1 MKRLMLLLSIYC
13 CCSMTILYGQTKITG
28 QVRDDADQQ
37 LKLKDALVMLL
48 RAKDSILIDFARA
61 DEQGKFSLVKKI
73 PQDYLLIVSYPK
85 YADFFQSIS
94 SPNDVALG
102 EIKLANVSHLLEEIK
117 VTGRMAITIKGDTTE
132 YNAGSFT
139 VEKNAKVED
148 LLKVLPGISV
158 DAAGKITAQGKT
170 VKKVLVDGEEF
181 FGNDP
186 TLVTRNIRS
195 DMVDK
200 VQVYEKK
207 SDVAE
212 RTGVD
217 DGQREQTI
225 NVKLKDN
232 AKNGIFGKALAGGGT
247 EDYYMGQLMI
257 NKFKGSQKISAYGL
271 FGNNATTSLSMDDA
285 EKFGGDSGVSY
296 GDEGSIMISSR
307 QDDFSG
313 EGAVGVPRAVNTGV
327 SFFDKFAGDKHKLNL
342 NYKYGRIATDG
353 TDETLQSGLVNN
365 NARKEIS
372 NENDLNRFSL
382 RYDFAIDTLNS
393 LLISSHV
400 ARKNSW
406 TNSTRSAHQFN
417 TSLDTTVR
425 ELTNEIIDNLTNS
438 YRLSA
443 LFTHKFLKKGRS
455 FSFDGEF
462 KHDETKGG
470 GSLFANVRNYL
481 SNTDSIT
488 DQVKNRLQSS
498 QMQRGAFTYTEP
510 LSKTLVL
517 ALTAGL
523 VSSKNSSLL
532 ESYNKS
538 AEGNYDDLD
547 RAYSNNYDFDRLSS
561 NYKLALNYMTTSLRA
576 SLTNSLNNDQLKQL
590 NKYTAT
596 SLKRDFLTYN
606 PSLSVNYAISKSKHV
621 WLRYS
626 GNNQL
631 PSLNQIQPIQD
642 NADPL
647 NRYIGNENLKPT
659 FTNNI
664 NLGFN
669 SFKALSGSYLYLG
682 ANASQTND
690 PMVMSIRVDNAVNYY
705 EWQNINGNA
714 NTYFGFWGGYY
725 QKLFKKLGINH
736 SPQLQISAAENYNF
750 FNAELNKVNTNNFS
764 FVYTLNR
771 ETLTGLNFSINLG
784 PSYKTMRSNLQPEV
798 NSDGFV
804 FNSNG
809 AVSYFFSKTFK
820 VYVNYDY
827 NYEAATA
834 AFADKFEQFLIHPG
848 ISKKFLKNE
857 SLMLDFTVN
866 DLLNNNKGFSRSAVN
881 SVFTERRYDTIQRYY
896 MLKLSWDFTKMF
908 IK

>member
-1 MKRLMLLLSIYC
+1 MKRLKLLLCVFC
-13 CCSMTILYGQTKITG
+13 CCSFTFLYGQTKITG
-28 QVRDDADQQ
+28 QVRDEADQQ
-37 LKLKDALVMLL
+37 LKLKDALAMLL
-48 RAKDSILIDFARA
+48 RAKDSILVDFARA
-61 DEQGKFSLVKKI
+61 DEQGKFSLSKKVN
-73 PQDYLLIVSYPK
+73 QDYLLIISYPK
-85 YADFFQSIS
+85 YADFFQTI
-94 SPNDVALG
+94 NAAGDVVLG
-102 EIKLANVSHLLEEIK
+102 DIKMANVSHLLEEIK
-117 VTGRMAITIKGDTTE
+117 VTGRMPITIKGDTTE

-158 DAAGKITAQGKT
+158 DASGKITAQGKT

-247 EDYYMGQLMI
+247 EDYYMGQLML

-271 FGNNATTSLSMDDA
+271 FGNNASTSLSMDDA

-296 GDEGSIMISSR
+296 GDDGAMTIGSR
-307 QDDFSG
+307 QDNFSG
-313 EGAVGVPRAVNTGV
+313 EGAIGVPRAINTGV

-342 NYKYGRIATDG
+342 NYKYGRIASDG
-353 TDETLQSGLVNN
+353 TDETIQSGLVNN
-365 NARKEIS
+365 NARKDVS
-372 NENDLNRFSL
+372 TENDLNRFNL
-382 RYDFAIDTLNS
+382 RYDYAIDSLNS
-393 LLISSHV
+393 LLIASHV
-400 ARKNSW
+400 SRKNSW
-406 TNSTRSAHQFN
+406 SNSTRRSHQFN
-417 TSLDTTVR
+417 AGLDTTLR
-425 ELTNEIIDNLTNS
+425 ERTDEMMDNLTNS
-438 YRLSA
+438 YAVSA

-455 FSFDGEF
+455 FSFNGEF
-462 KHDETKGG
+462 KKDETKGDG
-470 GSLFANVRNYL
+470 TLYAAVRNYL
-481 SNTDSIT
+481 SNTDSVT
-488 DQVKNRLQSS
+488 DQIKNRLQSN
-498 QMQRGAFTYTEP
+498 QVQRGSFTYTEP
-510 LSKTLVL
+510 LSKMFVL
-517 ALTAGL
+517 ALTAGIE
-523 VSSKNSSLL
+523 SSKNSSLL
-532 ESYNKS
+532 ASYNKS
-538 AEGNYDDLD
+538 AGGDYDELD

-561 NYKLALNYMTTSLRA
+561 NYKLALNYMSTKLRA
-576 SLTNSLNNDQLKQL
+576 NLTNSLNNDHLKQL
-590 NKYTAT
+590 NNYTET
-596 SLKRDFLTYN
+596 SLKRSFLTYN
-606 PSLSVNYAISKSKHV
+606 PLLNVNYSISKSKHV
-621 WLRYS
+621 WFSYN

-631 PSLNQIQPIQD
+631 PSLAQIQPIQD

-659 FTNNI
+659 FTNSV

-682 ANASQTND
+682 MNASQTND
-690 PMVMSIRVDNAVNYY
+690 PMVMSIQVEDAVNYY
-705 EWQNINGNA
+705 EWQNIMGKTNSS
-714 NTYFGFWGGYY
+714 YSFWGGYY
-725 QKLFKKLGINH
+725 QKLFKKLAISH
-736 SPQLQISAAENYNF
+736 SPQIQGYGSESYNF
-750 FNAELNKVNTNNFS
+750 FNGELNKVNTNNYS
-764 FVYTLNR
+764 FAYTLRR
-771 ETLTGLNFSINLG
+771 ETLTGLNFDINLR
-784 PSYKTMRSNLQPEV
+784 PSYKTMRSNLQPNM

-804 FNSNG
+804 FKTDG
-809 AVSYFFSKTFK
+809 GLSYFFSKTFK

-827 NYEAATA
+827 SYEAATD
-834 AFADKFEQFLIHPG
+834 AFADKFEQFLLHPG

-857 SLMLDFTVN
+857 SLILDFTVN